1 MGTSV
6 TLGKATNV
14 QYNESKNPIKQR
26 ALRKL
31 KGLAEV
37 ETFTGDWSSG
47 DKSYWRVFF
56 SDIKR
61 EVSWEILSFFPFPQQ
76 SH

>member
-26 ALRKL
+26 VLRKL

-37 ETFTGDWSSG
+37 ETFTGD
-47 DKSYWRVFF
+47 
-56 SDIKR
+56 
-61 EVSWEILSFFPFPQQ
+61 
-76 SH
+76 